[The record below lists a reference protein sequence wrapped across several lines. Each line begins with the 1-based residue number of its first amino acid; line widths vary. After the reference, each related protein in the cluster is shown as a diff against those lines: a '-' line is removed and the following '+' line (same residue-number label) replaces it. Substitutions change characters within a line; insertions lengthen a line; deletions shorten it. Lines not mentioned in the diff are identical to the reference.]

1 MAKNNRSQK
10 LIFMN
15 GEKQVQAYEIWRFL
29 ATSSYI
35 DTRIKS
41 LEEQSSHLNELEERI
56 FGGKKVKAVQG
67 ISRELMQDLQND
79 IKENIDKLLG
89 QKRDLLCLMEM
100 MPNSEMRTV
109 LSLRYLNSE
118 RWEDV
123 AKTMN
128 RPLWDVFGIHSKI
141 IEFLENKFSY

>member
-100 MPNSEMRTV
+100 MPNSEMRAV

>member
-35 DTRIKS
+35 DSRIRS

>member
-123 AKTMN
+123 AKAMN

>member
-1 MAKNNRSQK
+1 
-10 LIFMN
+10 MN
-15 GEKQVQAYEIWRFL
+15 GEKQVLAYEIWRFL

-41 LEEQSSHLNELEERI
+41 LEEQSNHLNELEERI

-79 IKENIDKLLG
+79 IKESIDKLLG
-89 QKRDLLCLMEM
+89 QKRDLLHLMEM

-109 LSLRYLNSE
+109 LSLRYLNSQ

>member
-100 MPNSEMRTV
+100 MPNSEMRIVAWPVPLFLRKSRGAFTAVFV
-109 LSLRYLNSE
+109 L
-118 RWEDV
+118 
-123 AKTMN
+123 
-128 RPLWDVFGIHSKI
+128 I
-141 IEFLENKFSY
+141 

>member
-128 RPLWDVFGIHSKI
+128 LPLWDVFGIHSKI
-141 IEFLENKFSY
+141 IEFLENKFSN

>member
-67 ISRELMQDLQND
+67 ISRELLQDLQND

>member
-79 IKENIDKLLG
+79 IKENIGVEVKERHGVLKKL
-89 QKRDLLCLMEM
+89 
-100 MPNSEMRTV
+100 
-109 LSLRYLNSE
+109 
-118 RWEDV
+118 
-123 AKTMN
+123 
-128 RPLWDVFGIHSKI
+128 I
-141 IEFLENKFSY
+141 

>member
-56 FGGKKVKAVQG
+56 FGGKKVKSVQG

>member
-1 MAKNNRSQK
+1 
-10 LIFMN
+10 MN
-15 GEKQVQAYEIWRFL
+15 GEKQVQAYEIWRFI

>member
-1 MAKNNRSQK
+1 MAIIKKSQK

-15 GEKQVQAYEIWRFL
+15 GEKQVQAYEIWKFL
-29 ATSSYI
+29 GTSSYI

-41 LEEQSSHLNELEERI
+41 LEEQSKHLYELEERI
-56 FGGKKVKAVQG
+56 FGGKKVKSVQG

-79 IKENIDKLLG
+79 IKESIDKLLG
-89 QKRDLLCLMEM
+89 QKRDLLYLMEM
-100 MPNSEMRTV
+100 MPKAEMRTV
-109 LSLRYLNSE
+109 LSLRYLNSK

>member
-118 RWEDV
+118 R
-123 AKTMN
+123 
-128 RPLWDVFGIHSKI
+128 
-141 IEFLENKFSY
+141 

>member
-1 MAKNNRSQK
+1 
-10 LIFMN
+10 
-15 GEKQVQAYEIWRFL
+15 
-29 ATSSYI
+29 
-35 DTRIKS
+35 
-41 LEEQSSHLNELEERI
+41 
-56 FGGKKVKAVQG
+56 
-67 ISRELMQDLQND
+67 MQDLQND

>member
-41 LEEQSSHLNELEERI
+41 LEEQSIHLNELEERI
-56 FGGKKVKAVQG
+56 FGGKKVKSVQG
-67 ISRELMQDLQND
+67 ISRELMQYLQND
-79 IKENIDKLLG
+79 IKESIDKLLG

>member
-10 LIFMN
+10 LLFMN

>member
-128 RPLWDVFGIHSKI
+128 RPLWVVFGIHSKI

>member
-10 LIFMN
+10 LLFMN

-67 ISRELMQDLQND
+67 ISRELMQDLQYFFSTG
-79 IKENIDKLLG
+79 IKRLLIE
-89 QKRDLLCLMEM
+89 KRLI
-100 MPNSEMRTV
+100 S
-109 LSLRYLNSE
+109 
-118 RWEDV
+118 
-123 AKTMN
+123 
-128 RPLWDVFGIHSKI
+128 
-141 IEFLENKFSY
+141 

>member
-1 MAKNNRSQK
+1 
-10 LIFMN
+10 MN

-67 ISRELMQDLQND
+67 ISRELMQDLQSL
-79 IKENIDKLLG
+79 KLAG
-89 QKRDLLCLMEM
+89 RMILLFCKDSRFKALFL
-100 MPNSEMRTV
+100 
-109 LSLRYLNSE
+109 LS
-118 RWEDV
+118 V
-123 AKTMN
+123 
-128 RPLWDVFGIHSKI
+128 
-141 IEFLENKFSY
+141 

>member
-1 MAKNNRSQK
+1 
-10 LIFMN
+10 MN

>member
-109 LSLRYLNSE
+109 LSLRYLNSQ

>member
-1 MAKNNRSQK
+1 MRIQPITICKPKPNFTKNDRRTNTDRTAT
-10 LIFMN
+10 
-15 GEKQVQAYEIWRFL
+15 VQDLY
-29 ATSSYI
+29 
-35 DTRIKS
+35 
-41 LEEQSSHLNELEERI
+41 ELEERI
-56 FGGKKVKAVQG
+56 FGGKKVKSVQG

-79 IKENIDKLLG
+79 IKESIDKLLG
-89 QKRDLLCLMEM
+89 QKRDLLYLMEM
-100 MPNSEMRTV
+100 MPKAEMRTV
-109 LSLRYLNSE
+109 LSLRYLNSK